1 MGILDWADGATVRP
15 SVTGPVRVLGIDL
28 GTTNSVVTDIIWDPA
43 SGDEP
48 VVSILDV
55 PQAIHPAG
63 EVTRELVPSVVA
75 LIDGHEYVGE
85 GAHRLRAHAGQAG
98 LEPDRT
104 IWWEQKNWIGTQ
116 RSYPTAAEGY
126 RSPRDITARILEHL
140 RVSAL
145 DATPHPIDRIVVT
158 VPASFQLTQ
167 RKDTV
172 EAARMA
178 GLELAEGDLFD
189 EPIAAFLDYFSHEDL
204 STILSGARTR
214 IMVVDFGGGT
224 CDVALLIVENRADGV
239 RVARRNVSRFHRIG
253 GGDLDMAIAN
263 EVLLPRLLEE
273 NGVKPFEL
281 NFTQKQRNVFPALAS
296 LAEQLKKKVA
306 AEFARLRGLGKAPED
321 ESLIRVELPV
331 PLTISSGNVEIGDL
345 TLSKPSLTLAELR
358 SATAAFLATDHD
370 APTNREYYSI
380 TSIFAPVH
388 DAMSRAE
395 WTPLHLDA
403 ILVVGGSSMNPLVTD
418 ALRSAFPNS
427 TMLMYA
433 DPLDAQRAISRGAA
447 IHALHRTV
455 FGRSPILPT
464 LAEDVSIMTTEG
476 PSEIVAAGTSLPFPA
491 EGDSLRIPDLV
502 AIPTD
507 TPSGTLPLSL
517 EFLSGE
523 RTFHTETVDV
533 EGPVAED
540 DPITLE
546 VRIDQDQVMR
556 IAIEV
561 QGSGAAQRFQ
571 VDLDNPFAVT
581 ANPNETRERILEL
594 TEQAKQPGSD
604 ARRLIRRLAEL
615 HLELRERERA
625 RQLLEV
631 LLPEARPGERLQL
644 LNIIAHICKDMGDT
658 EKYFEYLRKAV
669 DAGDADIAGFN
680 LALGLHNAGQ
690 DTEALTFIDRSIAAD
705 DSAPSRV
712 LKGDILTGLKRTDEA
727 HAEFETALAML
738 DGDFTTADEFTLGWV
753 RSAARRLKQPDVVD
767 AITAAIEQLRAR
779 KQAQGAAR
787 GSGDRQLPKLGNEP
801 D

>member
-1 MGILDWADGATVRP
+1 MGILDWANDATVQP

-28 GTTNSVVTDIIWDPA
+28 GTTNSVVTDIIWDPT
-43 SGDEP
+43 SGDDP

-55 PQAIHPAG
+55 PQSIHPAG
-63 EVTRELVPSVVA
+63 EVIRELVPSVVA
-75 LIDGHEYVGE
+75 LVDGNEYVGE
-85 GAHRLRAHAGQAG
+85 GAHRLRSQVGHNG
-98 LEPDRT
+98 LVSDRT

-116 RSYPTAAEGY
+116 RAYPSAADGY

-140 RVSAL
+140 RISAL
-145 DATPHPIDRIVVT
+145 DATPRPIDRIVLT

-172 EAARMA
+172 EAAILA
-178 GLELAEGDLFD
+178 GLELTEGDLFD

-204 STILSGARTR
+204 ESILSGPRTR
-214 IMVVDFGGGT
+214 VMVVDFGGGT
-224 CDVALLIVENRADGV
+224 CDVALLLVENSDGI
-239 RVARRNVSRFHRIG
+239 RVARRTVSRFHRIG

-281 NFTQKQRNVFPALAS
+281 DFLQKQNYVFPALAS
-296 LAEQLKKKVA
+296 LAEQLKKKLSS
-306 AEFARLRGLGKAPED
+306 EFTRLRALGKAPED

-331 PLTISSGNVEIGDL
+331 PMAINSGNVEIGEL
-345 TLSKPSLTLAELR
+345 TLSKPSLTFAELR

-388 DAMSRAE
+388 DAMSRAD

-418 ALRSAFPNS
+418 ALRSAFPNA
-427 TMLMYA
+427 TMLTYA

-464 LAEDVSIMTTEG
+464 LAEDISIMTTEG
-476 PSEIVAAGTSLPFPA
+476 PSELVPAGTPLPYPA
-491 EGDSLRIPDLV
+491 DGGIQRIMDLV

-507 TPSGTLPLSL
+507 TPTGTLALSL

-523 RTFHTETVDV
+523 RTLHTETVDV
-533 EGPVAED
+533 QGPVAED

-546 VRIDQDQVMR
+546 IRIDQDQVMR
-556 IAIEV
+556 LAIEV
-561 QGSGAAQRFQ
+561 DGQGATQRFQ
-571 VDLDNPFAVT
+571 VELDNPFAVT
-581 ANPNETRERILEL
+581 ANPNATREQILEL

-604 ARRLIRRLAEL
+604 ARRLIRQLAAL
-615 HLELRERERA
+615 HLELREFERA
-625 RQLLEV
+625 RQLLQG
-631 LLPEARPGERLQL
+631 LLKQARPVEDGQL
-644 LNIIAHICKDMGDT
+644 LNTIAHICKDMGDT
-658 EKYFEYLRKAV
+658 EAYFANLRKAV
-669 DAGDADIAGFN
+669 KAGDADVAGFN

-690 DTEALTFIDRSIAAD
+690 NEEALAFIDLNITAD
-705 DSAPSRV
+705 DTAPSRV
-712 LKGDILTGLKRTDEA
+712 LRGDILSDLKRTDEA
-727 HAEFETALAML
+727 RGEFEAALAKL
-738 DGDFTTADEFTLGWV
+738 DGDFTGADEFTLGWV
-753 RSAARRLKQPDVVD
+753 GLAARRLKRAEVVD
-767 AITAAIEQLRAR
+767 ATTQAIEQLRSRAR
-779 KQAQGAAR
+779 SRGQAAVT
-787 GSGDRQLPKLGNEP
+787 DRQLPKLGNEP
-801 D
+801 S